1 MRWNC
6 KACKNHCMVDVE
18 GEEEPSVCV
27 MMVTKE
33 SNWLPDYEHMW
44 GTSRSIFRSE

>member
-1 MRWNC
+1 MGMRWNC

-33 SNWLPDYEHMW
+33 SNWLPDYEHIW
-44 GTSRSIFRSE
+44 GTSRAYMR

>member
-6 KACKNHCMVDVE
+6 KACKNHCMIDVE

-33 SNWLPDYEHMW
+33 DLISNDWKVVND
-44 GTSRSIFRSE
+44 